1 MPKHAFFRASVL
13 VQQIDSVPFL
23 AGQLA
28 VRWKFKNVHSSRPG
42 ILGIVKT
49 RSKNGD
55 RRRDDLDSSSL
66 PALVVSTGSS
76 SSDSSSNTRSPV
88 VSTHHEPLAPTT
100 PATSNAALYLQLQP
114 PRTCPDSP
122 RSTFPPLPSS
132 PATAATTA
140 SFTHQNSTPRGY
152 TPYLD
157 LKDHSVRWNYTLS
170 TPIRLDIDRDTG
182 SILPC
187 PLKLVVMQRI
197 QPDDDL
203 LHPEVHRLGA
213 LYLNLSEYV
222 GHGLVDR
229 RYLLRESRTNAT
241 LRVSALPLL
250 FPNVQLNPSPL
261 AHNRTRI
268 YLWRKPLHTPSI
280 AQRRNPQRTLK
291 LPLRR
296 TL

>member
-1 MPKHAFFRASVL
+1 MPKHSFFRATVL
-13 VQQIDSVPFL
+13 VHQIDSVPFL
-23 AGQLA
+23 DGQLA
-28 VRWKFKNVHSSRPG
+28 VRWKFKNVHTHRPG

-49 RSKNGD
+49 RSRNGD
-55 RRRDDLDSSSL
+55 KRKDELDSTSP

-88 VSTHHEPLAPTT
+88 ASTHREPLTPNAPFS
-100 PATSNAALYLQLQP
+100 SNAANASNPALYLHLQP
-114 PRTCPDSP
+114 PKTCPESP
-122 RSTFPPLPSS
+122 KPTFTQLPS
-132 PATAATTA
+132 PPPTAATTT
-140 SFTHQNSTPRGY
+140 SFIHQNSAPRGY

-157 LKDHSVRWNYTLS
+157 LRDHSVHWNYTLV

-197 QPDDDL
+197 QPDDYL
-203 LHPEVHRLGA
+203 LNPEVHRLGA

-241 LRVSALPLL
+241 LRVSAPLL
-250 FPNVQLNPSPL
+250 PPYLKPNPRP
-261 AHNRTRI
+261 
-268 YLWRKPLHTPSI
+268 
-280 AQRRNPQRTLK
+280 
-291 LPLRR
+291 
-296 TL
+296 